1 VQVLAGISIPVFLT
15 LIPQYYNAQQ
25 QQLADDKAKQE
36 TWVKYLDQ
44 MADSLKDG
52 LLVAKPGSKEFII
65 AQARTVTAFQ
75 SLDKKR
81 QSLLIQ
87 YLTGAGLN
95 YASIDLKKD
104 KNGNVLIGTD
114 DRVLLYRARMVKID
128 LKNSDLSSAV
138 LIGANLSAA
147 NLGCVPLDSKE
158 RRHCSDLRETDL
170 RDANLSD
177 ADLSNANLLDANL
190 SNADLSNA
198 DLSSA
203 DLSSTHLSST
213 HLLDANIS
221 NANILDA
228 NLSNADLSNAFLRD
242 AVLSHADL
250 SYANINSA
258 VLSDTD
264 LSYADLSGADLSGA
278 VLINVDIRSF
288 QPQPGEADDLLLCN
302 VVLPKEIKIDPN
314 RDCDQMAQALVSRY
328 PERFSSIEEASEYV
342 SGAWLKIWK

>member
-1 VQVLAGISIPVFLT
+1 
-15 LIPQYYNAQQ
+15 
-25 QQLADDKAKQE
+25 
-36 TWVKYLDQ
+36 

-177 ADLSNANLLDANL
+177 ADLSNANL
-190 SNADLSNA
+190 SSADLSSA
-198 DLSSA
+198 ILSSA
-203 DLSSTHLSST
+203 DLSGANLSS
-213 HLLDANIS
+213 A
-221 NANILDA
+221 ILTDA
-228 NLSNADLSNAFLRD
+228 NLYGADLSSAILTD
-242 AVLSHADL
+242 ANL
-250 SYANINSA
+250 Y
-258 VLSDTD
+258 
-264 LSYADLSGADLSGA
+264 GADLSGA
-278 VLINVDIRSF
+278 FFCELNDVHPSSVLSSNI
-288 QPQPGEADDLLLCN
+288 
-302 VVLPKEIKIDPN
+302 LPEQIKTAKNWETAFYTKKFRAQLGLPPSSATGN
-314 RDCDQMAQALVSRY
+314 PCDRQS
-328 PERFSSIEEASEYV
+328 P
-342 SGAWLKIWK
+342 

>member
-1 VQVLAGISIPVFLT
+1 
-15 LIPQYYNAQQ
+15 
-25 QQLADDKAKQE
+25 
-36 TWVKYLDQ
+36 

-177 ADLSNANLLDANL
+177 ADLSNANL
-190 SNADLSNA
+190 SSA

-203 DLSSTHLSST
+203 DLSST